1 MKSCLAD
8 AGFTAALARLICRTI
23 AAAAKKASPP
33 AIAIPVTVQKR
44 KICAFAENAND
55 FRVISS

>member
-1 MKSCLAD
+1 MKSCLTD
-8 AGFTAALARLICRTI
+8 ASFTAALARLICRAI
-23 AAAAKKASPP
+23 AAAVKKDSPP

-44 KICAFAENAND
+44 KICVFAENENA